1 MSDIDPSTVETPASL
16 GYRMPAEWEPRQAT
30 WIAWPHN
37 EEDWPGKFEP
47 IPWVYA
53 EIVRHLAAVEQV
65 NIVVKGTRMRVA
77 ALNVLSAQGVNL
89 ENVEFIKASTDR
101 VWLRDSG
108 PTFVIDDQ
116 AANAADRVA
125 LVNWRFN
132 AWAKY
137 HNYHDDK
144 KLPKIIANH
153 LGIRR
158 FAPRVG
164 IGEDSK
170 RVVMEGGA
178 IEVNGKGCLL
188 TTEECLLSDIQSRNP
203 GLDRAGVEKVFA
215 ENLGVTKVIWL
226 GKGIFGDDTH
236 GHIDDLARFVNPST
250 IVTVVESDESDPN
263 FEPLQE
269 NKTRLAEATDQDG
282 RPFRVVELPMPSP
295 VIFEGQRLP
304 ASYANFYI
312 GKGIVL
318 VPTFNDPKD
327 REALNTLA
335 EVFPDHQII
344 GIHSVDLVLGL
355 GTLHCLTQQQP
366 A

>member
-1 MSDIDPSTVETPASL
+1 MSQIDPSTDATPASL

-53 EIVRHLAAVEQV
+53 EIVRLLADVERV
-65 NIVVKGTRMRVA
+65 NIVVKGTRMRSA
-77 ALNVLSAQGVNL
+77 ALHVLSAQGVNL
-89 ENVEFIKASTDR
+89 ENVEFIK
-101 VWLRDSG
+101 
-108 PTFVIDDQ
+108 
-116 AANAADRVA
+116 
-125 LVNWRFN
+125 
-132 AWAKY
+132 Y
-137 HNYHDDK
+137 YNYLDDK
-144 KLPKIIANH
+144 KLPKIIAGH
-153 LGIRR
+153 LGARR
-158 FAPRVG
+158 FVPRVA
-164 IGEDSK
+164 IGEELK

-188 TTEECLLSDIQSRNP
+188 TTEECLLSEVQARNP

-215 ENLGVTKVIWL
+215 DNLGVKKVIWL
-226 GKGIFGDDTH
+226 DKGIFGDDTH
-236 GHIDDLARFVNPST
+236 GHIDDLARFVNAST

-269 NKTRLAEATDQDG
+269 NKRRLNEARDQDG
-282 RPFRVVELPMPSP
+282 EPFRVVELPMPSP

-312 GKGIVL
+312 GKGVVL

-327 REALNTLA
+327 RVALNTLA
-335 EVFPDHQII
+335 ELFPEHEVV